1 MDRLASFAHG
11 AICVV
16 LGAAAIVAWLAIAS
30 LFFAGAS
37 IVLIVA
43 ALREYALPVTMCAI
57 IGVLILALWFT

>member
-11 AICVV
+11 AICVA

-37 IVLIVA
+37 IILIIA
-43 ALREYALPVTMCAI
+43 ALRTFALPVTMCAI
-57 IGVLILALWFT
+57 IGVLIVAWWQS

>member
-11 AICVV
+11 AACVV
-16 LGAAAIVAWLAIAS
+16 LGAAAILAWLAIAS

-43 ALREYALPVTMCAI
+43 VLREFALPVIMCAV
-57 IGVLILALWFT
+57 IGVLIIAWWPT